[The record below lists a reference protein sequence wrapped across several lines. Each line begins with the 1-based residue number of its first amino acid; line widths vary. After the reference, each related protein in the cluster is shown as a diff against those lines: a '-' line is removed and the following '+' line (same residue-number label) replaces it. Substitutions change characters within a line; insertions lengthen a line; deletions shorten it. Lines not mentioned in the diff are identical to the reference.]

1 MNSQVSKTVTTQN
14 ILLSVLTVIN
24 VMLILLVIYFFLSS
38 DEPSESTGSAKTS
51 TQKINK
57 KSTSVPIVA
66 YSDEA
71 AKQIAESVRGIDKN
85 KVTNIN
91 GKLADNKAAI
101 SKVNKKGTDS
111 KVLQQDNISNSLE
124 TINKSLDDLGEL
136 SSKDASY
143 VATLDALKKEV
154 SSQINRIKP
163 TIKEVTASKV
173 KLGKAQQDGAEK
185 SVDYF
190 NKVDVSKVKT
200 QLAITSA
207 RYRLKAQ
214 IAQIVSEPEDAD
226 LNKKKGIKKA
236 DKDYLK
242 TLETESIERANEMR
256 TIQVVTGDSL
266 WDIAERAYGDG
277 YQYPRIFAAN
287 PNLTDP
293 DKIEVGTFLRV
304 PL

>member
-24 VMLILLVIYFFLSS
+24 VMLILVVIYFFLSS
-38 DEPSESTGSAKTS
+38 DESSESTSSAKTS
-51 TQKINK
+51 TQKINE
-57 KSTSVPIVA
+57 KSALAPIVA

-71 AKQIAESVRGIDKN
+71 AKQIAKAGRGIDKN
-85 KVTNIN
+85 DVDSIDNLTGQKV
-91 GKLADNKAAI
+91 GV
-101 SKVNKKGTDS
+101 SKVNKKVTDS
-111 KVLQQDNISNSLE
+111 KITQQANISKSLE
-124 TINKSLDDLGEL
+124 TINRSLDDLGEL
-136 SSKDASY
+136 SSKDTSY
-143 VATLDALKKEV
+143 VTALDELKKEV
-154 SSQINRIKP
+154 SLQISSIKS
-163 TIKEVTASKV
+163 TTKEAAVRKV
-173 KLGKAQQDGAEK
+173 KLAKVKQDDTEK

-190 NKVDVSKVKT
+190 NKVDVSKVNT

-214 IAQIVSEPEDAD
+214 IAQIVSEPEDAN
-226 LNKKKGIKKA
+226 LNKNKGVKKV
-236 DKDYLK
+236 DKVYLK

-256 TIQVVTGDSL
+256 TIQVAKGDSL

>member
-1 MNSQVSKTVTTQN
+1 MSSQVSKTVTTQN

-38 DEPSESTGSAKTS
+38 DESSESTSSVKTS
-51 TQKINK
+51 TQKIDK
-57 KSTSVPIVA
+57 TSASAPIVA

-71 AKQIAESVRGIDKN
+71 AKQIAESVRDIDNN
-85 KVTNIN
+85 KVTKIN
-91 GKLADNKAAI
+91 DKLAGSKII
-101 SKVNKKGTDS
+101 SKINKNGTDS
-111 KVLQQDNISNSLE
+111 KVQQQSNVSNSLK

-136 SSKDASY
+136 SSKDANY
-143 VATLDALKKEV
+143 VAALGALKKEV

-163 TIKEVTASKV
+163 TIKEVTASQV
-173 KLGKAQQDGAEK
+173 KLGKVQLDGAEK

-190 NKVDVSKVKT
+190 NKVDVSKANT

-214 IAQIVSEPEDAD
+214 IAQIVSEPENAD
-226 LNKKKGIKKA
+226 LNKKKAIKKA
-236 DKDYLK
+236 DKDYIK
-242 TLETESIERANEMR
+242 TLETESVERANEMR
-256 TIQVVTGDSL
+256 TIQVAKGDSL

-293 DKIEVGTFLRV
+293 DKIEVGIFLRV